1 MLNYYLQKKT
11 NLAFR
16 KIENEFVIMDTEEN
30 ILHTL
35 NEIGSLIWK
44 MADGKTSISKI
55 IDKIY
60 QQYNADKE
68 IIKKDVIKFINE
80 LVEKKLLILKKEK

>member
-1 MLNYYLQKKT
+1 MLNYYIQKT
-11 NLAFR
+11 SNLAFR
-16 KIENEFVIMDTEEN
+16 QIEKEFVILDTEQN

-44 MADGKTSISKI
+44 MANGKTSINKI

-60 QQYNADKE
+60 HKYNSNKK
-68 IIKKDVIKFINE
+68 IIEKDVIKFINE